1 MQHTAKA
8 TDAQLVQQYLNGHEQ
23 SLTHLMDLH
32 GDQLLH
38 FIFKKVRDWDL
49 SQDIAQD
56 AWIKFIH
63 AVKLGKY
70 VESGRFMPWMYRVAG
85 NLAMDHFRK
94 MKRSPVV
101 SVEQCHQAVLSMGD
115 EQFNAEEVM
124 LSMQFNESM
133 WEAVSKLPSNQ
144 QEVVKLR
151 VQSNLSFRA
160 IAEETGVGIN
170 TALGRMRYAVINLR
184 KELQLK
190 G

>member
-1 MQHTAKA
+1 
-8 TDAQLVQQYLNGHEQ
+8 
-23 SLTHLMDLH
+23 
-32 GDQLLH
+32 
-38 FIFKKVRDWDL
+38 
-49 SQDIAQD
+49 
-56 AWIKFIH
+56 
-63 AVKLGKY
+63 
-70 VESGRFMPWMYRVAG
+70 
-85 NLAMDHFRK
+85 
-94 MKRSPVV
+94 
-101 SVEQCHQAVLSMGD
+101 
-115 EQFNAEEVM
+115 
-124 LSMQFNESM
+124 MQFNESM